1 MKVTFA
7 YRHAMVNDENKSAE
21 VFSVFPRFLDTPGL
35 IEQDFRVMFG
45 EQTANKFMERWP
57 TTFKAGVIKES
68 HGLVPSTDLLDLMRN
83 AETSTEVEKGWD
95 SDMSAIILLLHLLPP
110 SAQGRKRPGK
120 ISASNAVYHLIKFQK
135 TGTSVQQHLDN
146 IPQSSQPG
154 MTSGG
159 HDASHRFPVWAVYTG
174 STGRDQLPSKIL
186 LSFTSYHKQRSPSH
200 GEMAQSF

>member
-35 IEQDFRVMFG
+35 VWHLHSLNTETYCKMQHKVPTQVVLLFFFFFFFKLQIEQDFRVMFG

-83 AETSTEVEKGWD
+83 AETSTEVEKGKSLMWR
-95 SDMSAIILLLHLLPP
+95 SMLLNILRMVENYGIML
-110 SAQGRKRPGK
+110 
-120 ISASNAVYHLIKFQK
+120 
-135 TGTSVQQHLDN
+135 T
-146 IPQSSQPG
+146 
-154 MTSGG
+154 
-159 HDASHRFPVWAVYTG
+159 
-174 STGRDQLPSKIL
+174 
-186 LSFTSYHKQRSPSH
+186 
-200 GEMAQSF
+200 

>member
-21 VFSVFPRFLDTPGL
+21 VFSVFPRFLDTPG
-35 IEQDFRVMFG
+35 IEQDFRAMFG

-68 HGLVPSTDLLDLMRN
+68 HGLVPSTDLLDLMHN

-135 TGTSVQQHLDN
+135 CLCSAFCDSNSFSRHCCYRHEDPVCLTGMRT
-146 IPQSSQPG
+146 PG
-154 MTSGG
+154 
-159 HDASHRFPVWAVYTG
+159 A
-174 STGRDQLPSKIL
+174 
-186 LSFTSYHKQRSPSH
+186 FTP
-200 GEMAQSF
+200 A